1 MIIEAAKFALDVFGL
16 GLLEELAVAL
26 WEVLAAIGSIPAAV
40 MAVLSFAV
48 GG

>member
-1 MIIEAAKFALDVFGL
+1 VILEAAKFALDVVGL

-40 MAVLSFAV
+40 MAVGSFMLH
-48 GG
+48 G